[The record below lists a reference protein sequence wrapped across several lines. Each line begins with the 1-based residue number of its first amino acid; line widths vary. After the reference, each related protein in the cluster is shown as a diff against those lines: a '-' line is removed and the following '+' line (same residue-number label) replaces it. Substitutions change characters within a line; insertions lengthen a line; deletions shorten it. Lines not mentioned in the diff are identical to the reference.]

1 MKINAMN
8 ILKKIALNAFDRI
21 PADNS
26 LLLKIAQRYVDRH
39 NGENNS
45 NLSTNG
51 EENILRQ
58 VLPKLVGCVVFD
70 VGANVGNWSDFALSV
85 EPSLKLH
92 LFEPSKVSYEQCLK
106 KNWLPSVQ
114 INNIGLGECNE
125 TLQLNIVTAAG
136 GMNSIHKRHGVES
149 AVATSTESIKISTL
163 DEYCENN
170 NIIHIDFMKVDVE
183 GHELA
188 VFKGSR
194 KMLEKG
200 AIEMI
205 QFEYGGCNL
214 DARVYLLDIW
224 SLLTQYGFKI
234 NKIYPDGPRHM
245 KVYAQTLENFQY
257 ANYLATKI

>member
-1 MKINAMN
+1 MKTN
-8 ILKKIALNAFDRI
+8 IMKKILLNAFDRI
-21 PADNS
+21 PPDNP
-26 LLLKIAQRYVDRH
+26 LLFKIAQRYVDRH

-45 NLSTNG
+45 NSTTNG
-51 EENILRQ
+51 EEKILKEI
-58 VLPKLVGCVVFD
+58 LPKLARGVVFD

-92 LFEPSKVSYEQCLK
+92 LFEPSKVTYEQCKK
-106 KNWLPSVQ
+106 KNWPRS
-114 INNIGLGECNE
+114 IKISNIGLGECNE
-125 TLQLNIVTAAG
+125 TLQLNIVSAAG
-136 GMNSIHKRHGVES
+136 GMNSIHKRHGVDS
-149 AVATSTESIKISTL
+149 AVATSIETIKISTL
-163 DEYCENN
+163 DDYCESN
-170 NIIHIDFMKVDVE
+170 NITHIDFLKVDVE

-224 SLLTQYGFKI
+224 LLLTQYGFKI
-234 NKIYPDGPRHM
+234 NKIYPDGPRHI
-245 KVYAQTLENFQY
+245 KSYTQTLENFKY